1 MYFKRPSFRR
11 GGSTGIAQL
20 SSNRQMYAGGGNIGG
35 GIISGSNL
43 GSRTGFSV
51 LDIISGSMAEELTG
65 GSNNRTIGTRTVP
78 GSRQNIPTGGLKK
91 GTRGARLIS
100 QLRNLS
106 VPSASTTGLMSLP
119 FVLPAG
125 LAYMNKPETLAEKK
139 VMQDYGPID
148 ETFFQYDEYDA
159 DRKRARGVGD
169 KISFSDALF
178 MDPET
183 GLYPTMLGRTE
194 DRTKRAEIEKAKQE
208 VEDSINMDMR
218 GDPAQFSGEDELTD
232 FDAIVKT
239 MVSDKKT
246 KPDTGDDAPKEKTFD
261 SIYEEEKSK
270 LEKLL
275 GDDDDKGMAAIA
287 LSEAIGTP
295 GTIADKAAV
304 LNKSLLGIMQGK
316 KKDRKDIAKLAYTAT
331 KEIEKAKI
339 AAGKEGFSERQF
351 KEMAKLR
358 RIITDTTGAY
368 SDAEKTE
375 AAARYKNQTDVL
387 KAIGG
392 KSTAEKVMKP
402 GDAREQI
409 KRFKDGAKKLAKMDK
424 NDPGYGAALNEYMA
438 EIEFLSNYPEL
449 MPSIRR
455 IDAIYANVLAANK
468 KDGGRIGFAN
478 GTPMEESIQVSETV
492 GQGQVPT
499 AQTSQL
505 SFEEIRNRLPKEI
518 TDDVVRLIAGSNEAL
533 QDFSYI
539 RTQGDVD
546 KFNMKYGVTLVLP
559 QSTA

>member
-1 MYFKRPSFRR
+1 
-11 GGSTGIAQL
+11 
-20 SSNRQMYAGGGNIGG
+20 
-35 GIISGSNL
+35 
-43 GSRTGFSV
+43 
-51 LDIISGSMAEELTG
+51 
-65 GSNNRTIGTRTVP
+65 
-78 GSRQNIPTGGLKK
+78 
-91 GTRGARLIS
+91 
-100 QLRNLS
+100 
-106 VPSASTTGLMSLP
+106 
-119 FVLPAG
+119 
-125 LAYMNKPETLAEKK
+125 
-139 VMQDYGPID
+139 
-148 ETFFQYDEYDA
+148 
-159 DRKRARGVGD
+159 
-169 KISFSDALF
+169 
-178 MDPET
+178 
-183 GLYPTMLGRTE
+183 
-194 DRTKRAEIEKAKQE
+194 
-208 VEDSINMDMR
+208 
-218 GDPAQFSGEDELTD
+218 
-232 FDAIVKT
+232 
-239 MVSDKKT
+239 
-246 KPDTGDDAPKEKTFD
+246 
-261 SIYEEEKSK
+261 
-270 LEKLL
+270 
-275 GDDDDKGMAAIA
+275 
-287 LSEAIGTP
+287 
-295 GTIADKAAV
+295 
-304 LNKSLLGIMQGK
+304 
-316 KKDRKDIAKLAYTAT
+316 
-331 KEIEKAKI
+331 
-339 AAGKEGFSERQF
+339 
-351 KEMAKLR
+351 MAKLR

-368 SDAEKTE
+368 SDAEKAE

-468 KDGGRIGFAN
+468 KDGGRIRFAN

>member
-1 MYFKRPSFRR
+1 MNFKRPSFKK
-11 GGSTGIAQL
+11 GGSTGIDQL
-20 SSNRQMYAGGGNIGG
+20 TPRKKFQFGTSGFQFLEPGLQNELRNAYRPTRNIG
-35 GIISGSNL
+35 
-43 GSRTGFSV
+43 TK
-51 LDIISGSMAEELTG
+51 
-65 GSNNRTIGTRTVP
+65 TIT
-78 GSRQNIPTGGLKK
+78 RQNIPTGGLRK
-91 GTRGARLIS
+91 GNIGSRLLT
-100 QLRNLS
+100 QLRKAAI
-106 VPSASTTGLMSLP
+106 PSAKGAGLAAGYGGILSAIP
-119 FVLPAG
+119 VG
-125 LAYMNKPETLAEKK
+125 LAYMNRPRTLEEKK
-139 VMQDYGPID
+139 VMQEYGPID

-159 DRKRARGVGD
+159 DRKKARGIGEE
-169 KISFSDALF
+169 ISFTDALF
-178 MDPET
+178 MNPET
-183 GLYPTMLGRTE
+183 GKYPKAFGRTK
-194 DRTKRAEIEKAKQE
+194 DREEIEKLFGTDAGFLPNAGPKE
-208 VEDSINMDMR
+208 VNIEEIVDTMVPNKKTGTKDDDTPKEPSFEDTFEKEKSRIER
-218 GDPAQFSGEDELTD
+218 LIGEDD
-232 FDAIVKT
+232 NKGIV
-239 MVSDKKT
+239 
-246 KPDTGDDAPKEKTFD
+246 
-261 SIYEEEKSK
+261 
-270 LEKLL
+270 
-275 GDDDDKGMAAIA
+275 AIA
-287 LSEAIGTP
+287 LSDAIGTP

-304 LNKSLLGIMQGK
+304 LNKALLGIMVGK
-316 KKDRKDIAKLAYTAT
+316 KKDKKDIAKLAYTAT
-331 KEIEKAKI
+331 KELEKAKL
-339 AAGKEGFSERQF
+339 AAGKEGFSEKQF

-368 SDAEKTE
+368 NDAEKAE
-375 AAARYKNQTDVL
+375 ASARYKNQTEVL

-455 IDAIYANVLAANK
+455 IDAIYANVLGENK

-478 GTPMEESIQVSETV
+478 DTPMEESIQVSETV

>member
-1 MYFKRPSFRR
+1 MNFKRPSFKK
-11 GGSTGIAQL
+11 GGSTGIGQL
-20 SSNRQMYAGGGNIGG
+20 TPRTQARGGGNIGG
-35 GIISGSNL
+35 GIIAGSNL

-65 GSNNRTIGTRTVP
+65 GSNKISSKADALKKSNV
-78 GSRQNIPTGGLKK
+78 GLKK
-91 GTRGARLIS
+91 GNIGSRLLT
-100 QLRNLS
+100 QLRGLS
-106 VPSASTTGLMSLP
+106 IPSASTTGLMSLP
-119 FVLPAG
+119 FVGPAA
-125 LAYMNKPETLAEKK
+125 LAYMNRPRTLEEKK
-139 VMQDYGPID
+139 VMQEYGPID

-159 DRKRARGVGD
+159 DRKKARGVGEE
-169 KISFSDALF
+169 ISFIDALF

-183 GLYPTMLGRTE
+183 GKYPKVLGRTK
-194 DRTKRAEIEKAKQE
+194 DRKKIEELFGTDAGYLPNAGPKEVNIEEI
-208 VEDSINMDMR
+208 VD
-218 GDPAQFSGEDELTD
+218 T
-232 FDAIVKT
+232 V
-239 MVSDKKT
+239 VSDKKT
-246 KPDTGDDAPKEKTFD
+246 GTK
-261 SIYEEEKSK
+261 
-270 LEKLL
+270 
-275 GDDDDKGMAAIA
+275 DDDTPKKAPSFEDTYEAEKKKIERLIGEEDNKGIVALA
-287 LSEAIGTP
+287 LSDAIGTP

-304 LNKSLLGIMQGK
+304 LNKTLLGIMAGK
-316 KKDRKDIAKLAYTAT
+316 KKDQKDIAKLAYTAT

-339 AAGKEGFSERQF
+339 ASGKEGFSERQF

-368 SDAEKTE
+368 SDAEKAE
-375 AAARYKNQTDVL
+375 AAARYKNQTEVL

-424 NDPGYGAALNEYMA
+424 NDPNYGRALNEYMA

-492 GQGQVPT
+492 GQSQVPT
-499 AQTSQL
+499 AQTPQL

-518 TDDVVRLIAGSNEAL
+518 TDEIVRLIAGSNEAL